1 MQEFIIYVFLAL
13 LCAMLYGYIHICIGQ
28 PAIDEY
34 GIATHSAGM
43 IGSFFG
49 AWICRAYARFEA
61 KETARIRAKYLSD
74 YRELLPKERQFLI
87 GLLGIDTVNAMS
99 EKQLL
104 AQLFDIKQADER
116 RTNPFKILWL
126 CPPCSLFW
134 FSHIF
139 IVPAAIYADK
149 PLLIFILSIVFFPA
163 LTYHFFRWL
172 DK

>member
-1 MQEFIIYVFLAL
+1 MQEFIFYIFLAL
-13 LCAMLYGYIHICIGQ
+13 FCAMLYRYIHICIGQ

-34 GIATHSAGM
+34 GIATHHAGM

-49 AWICRAYARFEA
+49 AWISQGYARFEA
-61 KETARIRAKYLSD
+61 KETARIRAKYLGD
-74 YRELLPKERQFLI
+74 YRELLPKERLFLVDML
-87 GLLGIDTVNAMS
+87 GLDVVNSIS

-104 AQLFDIKQADER
+104 QHLFELKQANER
-116 RTNPFKILWL
+116 RANPFKILWL

-172 DK
+172 DR